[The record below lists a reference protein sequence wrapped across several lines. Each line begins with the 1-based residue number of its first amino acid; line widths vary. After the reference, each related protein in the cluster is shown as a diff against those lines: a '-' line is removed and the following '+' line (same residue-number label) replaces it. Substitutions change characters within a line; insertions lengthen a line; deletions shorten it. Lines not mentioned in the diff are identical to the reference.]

1 MHGLKIRIIY
11 HSKIESKSEFKQ
23 KIKIQLFPIQLYFLP
38 YFSNYEK
45 GSVDHFILDLDMTNL
60 LPNEVSLSAN
70 YPNPFNPSTKISFS
84 INKPGIVS
92 VTIFDILGKE
102 VRTLFSGYCQSG
114 LKIISWDGKDFSGK
128 NMGAGMY
135 IYQLETKDVRI
146 SKKMVLIK

>member
-1 MHGLKIRIIY
+1 
-11 HSKIESKSEFKQ
+11 
-23 KIKIQLFPIQLYFLP
+23 
-38 YFSNYEK
+38 
-45 GSVDHFILDLDMTNL
+45 MTNL
-60 LPNEVSLSAN
+60 LPSEVSLSAN
-70 YPNPFNPSTKISFS
+70 YPNPFNPSTKIKFS

-102 VRTLFSGYCQSG
+102 IRTLFNGYCQSG
-114 LKIISWDGKDFSGK
+114 SKIISWDGKDFSGK